1 MKFFS
6 IYLLVFGKKL
16 VTLPHL
22 FIVFNGMEKDEREI
36 LLEKFAEANRRLQI
50 VNEQLAIANKKLKE
64 YEEKAQK
71 AENASKMKSLFLANM
86 SHEIR
91 TPLNAI
97 EGFSRVIVETD
108 SPEDRMKFFEIIE
121 SNNNRLQ
128 SLVNEIL
135 DLSRVES
142 GEIVMKKSP
151 TDLHDLCQGIKNLF
165 KFRCPDTVRL
175 EWENPLMTVNFNT
188 DANRLTQVFSNLISN
203 SLKHTASGRIS
214 YGYQII
220 NDGQQ
225 IQFFVDDTGSG
236 IAKEDIDHIF
246 ETYVSRDAET
256 TKNGYGLGLPLCKII
271 VEKLGGSITVQ
282 SELGKG
288 SRFEFTLPFE
298 GTIGG
303 IDTNKPSTTT
313 NVRTIRISGRSDDPN
328 KQKILVAE
336 DEDSNYELVKIVL
349 QKRYKL
355 LRAHNGIEA
364 VTINEDEH
372 PDLVLMDIRMPEMN
386 GLDATR
392 IIKEVSPSTPVIAL
406 SAYAFEENIRDA
418 KDAGCD
424 EFMAKPFKVEALIE
438 MVKKYLDK

>member
-1 MKFFS
+1 
-6 IYLLVFGKKL
+6 
-16 VTLPHL
+16 
-22 FIVFNGMEKDEREI
+22 MEKEEKEI
-36 LLEKFAEANRRLQI
+36 LLQKFADANRKLLL
-50 VNEQLAIANKKLKE
+50 VSEQLAIANKKLKE

-142 GEIVMKKSP
+142 GEIVMKKAE
-151 TDLHDLCQGIKNLF
+151 TDLNELCTSIKNLF
-165 KFRCPDTVRL
+165 KFRCPDTVKL
-175 EWENPLMTVNFNT
+175 EWSKPLMPVTFNT

-203 SLKHTASGRIS
+203 ALKHTSSGSIS
-214 YGYQII
+214 YGYKVVD
-220 NDGQQ
+220 DGQK
-225 IQFFVDDTGSG
+225 IEFYVKDTGSG

-256 TKNGYGLGLPLCKII
+256 SKNGYGLGLPLCKII
-271 VEKLGGSITVQ
+271 VEKLGGTISVE
-282 SELGKG
+282 SEVGNG
-288 SRFEFTLPFE
+288 STFTFVMPFE

-303 IDTNKPSTTT
+303 VNQAKTTT
-313 NVRTIRISGRSDDPN
+313 TSNVRTIRISGRPDELN
-328 KQKILVAE
+328 VKKILVAE

-364 VTINEDEH
+364 VTINEDEK
-372 PDLVLMDIRMPEMN
+372 PDLILMDIRMPEMN

-392 IIKEVSPSTPVIAL
+392 IIKEVTSSTPVIAL
-406 SAYAFEENIRDA
+406 SAYAFEENIREA
-418 KDAGCD
+418 KAAGCD
-424 EFMAKPFKVEALIE
+424 DFMAKPFKVENLIE
-438 MVKKYLDK
+438 VVKKYLDS